1 MIYLKRTLKVILFCI
16 LLPIALVSL
25 LLTFLLYPFYM
36 VLYYIVCG
44 DLRMSF
50 EHMVYKVLNIILK
63 PLDF

>member
-16 LLPIALVSL
+16 LLPIVLISL
-25 LLTFLLYPFYM
+25 LLTHLLYPFY
-36 VLYYIVCG
+36 LILHYIVYG
-44 DLRMSF
+44 DLGMSF